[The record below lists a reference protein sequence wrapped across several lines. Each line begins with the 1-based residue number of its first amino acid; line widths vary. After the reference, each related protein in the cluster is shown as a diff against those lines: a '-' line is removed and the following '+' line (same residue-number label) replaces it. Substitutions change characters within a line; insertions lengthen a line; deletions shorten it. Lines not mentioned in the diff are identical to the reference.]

1 MGPSKGYWVARV
13 DVDDPAAY
21 DRYRALNVKAFAKY
35 GGRFIVRGPAG
46 EVIKGTPRQ
55 HNVVIEFASYADALA
70 CAHSPEYLAA
80 MEELKHVGPVD
91 LVIVS
96 GYDGPQPA

>member
-1 MGPSKGYWVARV
+1 MPAPKGYWIARV

-46 EVIKGTPRQ
+46 TIVKGTPRQ
-55 HNVVIEFASYADALA
+55 HNVVIEFADYDTALA
-70 CAHSPEYLAA
+70 CARSPEYLAA
-80 MEELKHVGPVD
+80 MDELKHVGPVD
-91 LVIVS
+91 LVIVG
-96 GYDGPQPA
+96 GYDGPQPL